1 MARSRRRFNVAT
13 RPAILVGLS
22 QMADVS
28 KPRLLTGDRPTG
40 PLHLGHLV
48 GTLETRVALQDDHE
62 CFIIVADLHT
72 LTTRP
77 RRAEIDELPEHVRD
91 VVIDQL
97 AVGIDPA
104 KATFYL
110 QSAVPAVYDLA
121 ILLQMLVPKLRL
133 EQIKSLRSMARAAAM
148 PDDAMTMG
156 LLGYPVLQ
164 AADILMARATVVP
177 VGLDNEEHIAIARE
191 CASVFNELYGD
202 LFPLPE
208 AKISRWPALPG
219 VATGPGGSG
228 AKMSKSLGNAVFLR
242 DTPAQVDEK
251 IRTLTCDEADRRAP
265 TGPALLVFA
274 RAFLGDDE
282 ATRMGVELVEGS
294 LSLGAAHEA
303 IVAAIERRLAPIRAR
318 RDALLEQTGLVEE
331 IIVDGTIRAREVA
344 NATLQRTREAMGLEG
359 LWAGLVSATQARAK
373 ARRRPY

>member
-1 MARSRRRFNVAT
+1 
-13 RPAILVGLS
+13 
-22 QMADVS
+22 MADAT

-77 RRAEIDELPEHVRD
+77 RKDDIAELPANVRD
-91 VVIDQL
+91 VVLDQL
-97 AVGIDPA
+97 AVGIDPS

-110 QSAVPAVYDLA
+110 QSGVPAVYELA

-133 EQIKSLRSMARAAAM
+133 EQMNSLRSMARAAAM

-191 CASVFNELYGD
+191 CATVFNDLYGD

-208 AKISRWPALPG
+208 ARISRWPALPG

-242 DTPAQVDEK
+242 DTADAVAEK
-251 IRTLTCDEADRRAP
+251 IRTLGFDEADRRAP
-265 TGPALLVFA
+265 SGPALLVFA

-282 ATRMGVELVEGS
+282 AMRMGVELVDGS
-294 LSLGAAHEA
+294 LSLAAAHAA
-303 IVAAIERRLAPIRAR
+303 IIAAIEARLAPIRER
-318 RDALLEQTGLVEE
+318 RSELLEQTGLVEE

-344 NATLQRTREAMGLEG
+344 NSTLQRTREAMGLHS
-359 LWAGLVSATQARAK
+359 LWAGLVEATQARAK
-373 ARRRPY
+373 AQRRPY

>member
-1 MARSRRRFNVAT
+1 MVDAT
-13 RPAILVGLS
+13 
-22 QMADVS
+22 

-48 GTLETRVALQDDHE
+48 GSLETRVALQDTHE

-77 RRAEIDELPEHVRD
+77 RKSEIEELPQHVRA
-91 VVIDQL
+91 VVLDQL
-97 AVGIDPA
+97 AVGIDPD
-104 KATFYL
+104 KVTIYL
-110 QSAVPAVYDLA
+110 QSGVPAVYDLA
-121 ILLQMLVPKLRL
+121 ILLQMLVPKTRL
-133 EQIKSLRSMARAAAM
+133 EQVKSLWSMARAAAM

-208 AKISRWPALPG
+208 ATISRWPALPG

-228 AKMSKSLGNAVFLR
+228 AKMSKSLGNAVYL
-242 DTPAQVDEK
+242 DDPPEVVAEK
-251 IRTLTCDEADRRAP
+251 IRTLGCDEADRRAP
-265 TGPALLVFA
+265 SGPALLVFA
-274 RAFLGDDE
+274 RAFLGDE
-282 ATRMGVELVEGS
+282 QATRMGVELFDGS
-294 LSLGAAHEA
+294 LSLAAAHDA
-303 IVAAIERRLAPIRAR
+303 VVAAIEERLAPIRTR
-318 RDALLEQTGLVEE
+318 RAELAQQPGLVEE

-344 NATLQRTREAMGLEG
+344 NATLSRTRDAMGLEG
-359 LWAGLVSATQARAK
+359 LWSGLVAATEARAK
-373 ARRRPY
+373 ARKRPY

>member
-1 MARSRRRFNVAT
+1 MPDAT
-13 RPAILVGLS
+13 
-22 QMADVS
+22 

-48 GTLETRVALQDDHE
+48 GTLETRVALQHDHE

-77 RRAEIDELPEHVRD
+77 QRSEIGELPATVRD
-91 VVIDQL
+91 VVLDQL
-97 AVGIDPA
+97 ALGIDPEQ
-104 KATFYL
+104 ATFYL
-110 QSAVPAVYDLA
+110 QSGVPAVYELA

-133 EQIKSLRSMARAAAM
+133 EQMTSLRSMARAAAM

-177 VGLDNEEHIAIARE
+177 VGLDNEEHVAIARE
-191 CASVFNELYGD
+191 CASVFNELYGE

-208 AKISRWPALPG
+208 ASISRWPALPG

-242 DTPAQVDEK
+242 DTPEQVDAK
-251 IRTLTCDEADRRAP
+251 IRTLGFDEADRRAP
-265 TGPALLVFA
+265 SGPALLVFA
-274 RAFLGDDE
+274 RAFLGDE
-282 ATRMGVELVEGS
+282 PATRMGVELVEGS
-294 LSLGAAHEA
+294 LGLAAAHEA
-303 IVAAIERRLAPIRAR
+303 IIAAVEQRLVPFRAR
-318 RDALLEQTGLVEE
+318 RAELLEQTGLVEE

-344 NATLQRTREAMGLEG
+344 NATLQQTREAMGLAG
-359 LWAGLVSATQARAK
+359 LWAGLVDATQARAK
-373 ARRRPY
+373 AKRRPY